1 MTELNS
7 DPSTETCIFCLI
19 SKGQDKNTEV
29 IKENKELVC
38 FRDIVPAAPHHYL
51 VVPKEHIRDC
61 LSLHAGHVDL
71 VKMMAKMG
79 MAVLHDQGISDVKDI
94 SLGFHQ
100 PPYTSVA
107 HLHLHV
113 LAPASQIYKDMEY
126 KFIPNS
132 YRFVTEECLRKQ
144 LKDNTSPFKD
154 SCCPTL

>member
-1 MTELNS
+1 MTKTITRKL
-7 DPSTETCIFCLI
+7 
-19 SKGQDKNTEV
+19 SK
-29 IKENKELVC
+29 
-38 FRDIVPAAPHHYL
+38 RDIVPAAPHHYL
-51 VVPKEHIRDC
+51 VVPKEHIPDC

-79 MAVLHDQGISDVKDI
+79 TAVLHDQGVSDMKDI

-113 LAPASQIYKDMEY
+113 LAPASQIYKDVEY

-132 YRFVTEECLRKQ
+132 YRFVTEKCLREK
-144 LKDNTSPFKD
+144 LKHNPSPVKD
-154 SCCPTL
+154 SRCWTL